1 MLNAM
6 ERFIII
12 FEKSKLSMSKF
23 ATILGKDRRT
33 LLSWIE
39 NSDKKS
45 PSDEVKS
52 LICSHFRYSKDIW
65 DCDESEFYRYIDGL
79 DDGDLRLID
88 DGYENL
94 LKYIYENEN
103 EGSLILHPTFP
114 NPAYRDFVT
123 SSVYKDFDSD
133 EAAQYRKKRGL
144 KMRAYSFGAAEWYSI
159 KSLLEFCFANIGNFY
174 TKEQKIQILELMIVT
189 FRDNL
194 NKSIYFFD
202 SYDKKIYGLDM
213 FYLSVNPKEKRMF
226 LKLPLETAIVEIKNS
241 DLVTKIHT
249 HYTHAKK
256 CPTHI
261 DPKDAVMV
269 MELILNSLKDN
280 ESLEQT
286 CDKIDKFSPYGAIF
300 KKAISR
306 RV

>member
-1 MLNAM
+1 
-6 ERFIII
+6 
-12 FEKSKLSMSKF
+12 
-23 ATILGKDRRT
+23 
-33 LLSWIE
+33 
-39 NSDKKS
+39 
-45 PSDEVKS
+45 
-52 LICSHFRYSKDIW
+52 
-65 DCDESEFYRYIDGL
+65 
-79 DDGDLRLID
+79 
-88 DGYENL
+88 
-94 LKYIYENEN
+94 
-103 EGSLILHPTFP
+103 
-114 NPAYRDFVT
+114 
-123 SSVYKDFDSD
+123 
-133 EAAQYRKKRGL
+133 
-144 KMRAYSFGAAEWYSI
+144 
-159 KSLLEFCFANIGNFY
+159 
-174 TKEQKIQILELMIVT
+174 
-189 FRDNL
+189 
-194 NKSIYFFD
+194 
-202 SYDKKIYGLDM
+202 M

-261 DPKDAVMV
+261 DPKDAVMI